1 MSIRVVI
8 ADDHKIVR
16 SGIEMM
22 INGQNDM
29 DVVGTA
35 ADGEEA
41 FQQAVRI
48 KPDIVIMDLNMPPG
62 ENGLLATQKLKE
74 AMPEIKILILTM
86 HDDKEYIFR
95 VLQAGAS
102 GYILKSAD
110 DMDLIQA
117 IRTVHNGEA
126 YLYPKATK
134 LLIED
139 YMERI
144 SRGEN
149 EDLLHRLTAREQEVL
164 SYIAKGYS
172 NKEIAEMLYVSVKT
186 VESHKSKVM
195 EKLELKTRPELVRY
209 ALKQG
214 LLDFD

>member
-22 INGQNDM
+22 INRQSDM
-29 DVVGTA
+29 EVIGTA

-41 FQQAVRI
+41 YQQAVRL

-62 ENGLLATQKLKE
+62 ENGLLATKRLKE
-74 AMPEIKILILTM
+74 TRPEIKILILTM

-117 IRTVHNGEA
+117 YESFAFFMPMSLSKKMGIFSLPT
-126 YLYPKATK
+126 PIIKK
-134 LLIED
+134 FDCSPFID
-139 YMERI
+139 YR
-144 SRGEN
+144 
-149 EDLLHRLTAREQEVL
+149 
-164 SYIAKGYS
+164 K
-172 NKEIAEMLYVSVKT
+172 K
-186 VESHKSKVM
+186 
-195 EKLELKTRPELVRY
+195 
-209 ALKQG
+209 
-214 LLDFD
+214 